1 MFSHI
6 IRNVNVDVESS
17 SGVREK
23 IVQLMKLEQRSY
35 QEYEGKLNRYNH
47 YFSSL

>member
-17 SGVREK
+17 SGVSEK
-23 IVQLMKLEQRSY
+23 IVQLLKLEQQSSLD
-35 QEYEGKLNRYNH
+35 YEG
-47 YFSSL
+47 